1 VTNPTPSKA
10 EITVTKAVAQAAALF
25 DIALHDHPIIGR
37 GGADLWS
44 KHLKT
49 VLNPAF
55 RQKGPSLVLGLEIPE
70 VAAGSTDRPE
80 RGKPRRAYR

>member
-1 VTNPTPSKA
+1 VANPTPSKA
-10 EITVTKAVAQAAALF
+10 DITVTQAVAKAAALF
-25 DIALHDHPIIGR
+25 DILHLPDHR
-37 GGADLWS
+37 SRGADLCS

-70 VAAGSTDRPE
+70 VAI
-80 RGKPRRAYR
+80 